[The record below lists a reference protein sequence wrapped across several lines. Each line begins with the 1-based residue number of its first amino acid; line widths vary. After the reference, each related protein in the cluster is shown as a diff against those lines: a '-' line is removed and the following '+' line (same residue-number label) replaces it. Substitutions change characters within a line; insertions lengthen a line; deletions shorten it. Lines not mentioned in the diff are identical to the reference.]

1 MSPQHAQIMKEHIK
15 EMLADG
21 IIRESDSERS
31 SSAFLIPKGADQW
44 RPVIDFRYHFRY
56 QI

>member
-21 IIRESDSERS
+21 IIRESDSEWS
-31 SSAFLIPKGADQW
+31 SSAFLVPKGLINGAQL
-44 RPVIDFRYHFRY
+44 
-56 QI
+56 